1 MKFNINKIDPVVLG
15 QFKLINTEDGLWLF
29 RFKNDKPAWIRISE
43 IKRSFREE
51 QSFSVC
57 VDRED
62 RTIETMVCVL
72 RTSANY
78 YTVNGV
84 INGET
89 KSQRCANIESVSNYI
104 KENFCRNLF
113 NK

>member
-1 MKFNINKIDPVVLG
+1 MQRTDWCRIVLG

-29 RFKNDKPAWIRISE
+29 RFKNDEPASVIISD
-43 IKRSFREE
+43 IKRDWRET
-51 QSFSVC
+51 QTLSVN
-57 VDRED
+57 VGRED
-62 RTIETMVCVL
+62 RTIETIVSIL

-78 YTVNGV
+78 YTINGV
-84 INGET
+84 INGKT
-89 KSQRCANIESVSNYI
+89 KSQRCTSIEEVSNYI